1 MHSFSLQKKLIRG
14 KTNLREVKK
23 KKKKKL
29 GPWLL
34 KSIQKH
40 IKIMI

>member
-14 KTNLREVKK
+14 KKNLREVK

>member
-23 KKKKKL
+23 KKKEARAMA
-29 GPWLL
+29 P
-34 KSIQKH
+34 QKYT
-40 IKIMI
+40 KAY